1 MDIKNDYPEYA
12 SIEEHIRKANA
23 ERSVYIAHLLAN
35 GVERMVRGLRSVFL
49 DLGSGLQADWEKR
62 AIEADSFLKRAVAR
76 Y

>member
-23 ERSVYIAHLLAN
+23 ERSVYIAHLIAD
-35 GVERMVRGLRSVFL
+35 GVERMVRGLRQVFS
-49 DLGSGLQADWEKR
+49 DYRYGLQADWEKR
-62 AIEADSFLKRAVAR
+62 FIEADSFLKRSVPR